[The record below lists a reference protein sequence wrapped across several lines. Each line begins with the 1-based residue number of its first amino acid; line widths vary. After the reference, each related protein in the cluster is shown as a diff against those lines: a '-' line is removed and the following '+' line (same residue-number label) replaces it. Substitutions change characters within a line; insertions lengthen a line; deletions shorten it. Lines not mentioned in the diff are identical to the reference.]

1 MVVDSVIRLGKG
13 RGGVV
18 VVPTAGC
25 MMIIVTLRVLLG
37 VGLGVGLDLCPRP
50 GTIHGHRQ
58 RAPDGEQHGE
68 QQQEGYAERLHRS

>member
-18 VVPTAGC
+18 VVATAGC
-25 MMIIVTLRVLLG
+25 MMIIVTLRVL
-37 VGLGVGLDLCPRP
+37 LGVGLDLCPRP

>member
-1 MVVDSVIRLGKG
+1 MVVDSVIRLGSW

-37 VGLGVGLDLCPRP
+37 VGLDLCPRP
-50 GTIHGHRQ
+50 CAIHGHRQ
-58 RAPDGEQHGE
+58 RAPDGKQHGE
-68 QQQEGYAERLHRS
+68 QQQQDYAESLHRS